1 MANERHVTLLL
12 SDVAQWN
19 AWQATSRQTQ
29 PDLVGACLGGANLR
43 AANLHDARLEG
54 ADLTGA
60 MLASANLARADL
72 AHADLS
78 GAKLYEARLWRAT
91 LREARLR
98 RADLT
103 RVDLTNAAWR
113 GADLTGATL
122 RQASLI
128 ETSFVDAILDGCHV
142 YGASIWNVELAG
154 AIQTNLRI
162 TPPNEPEITVDHLEV
177 AQFLYLLHNE
187 RIRQVIDTLT
197 SKIVLILGRFTP
209 ERKRVLDVL
218 RGALRHLEYVP
229 VLFDFAGPDSRD
241 TTETVALLA
250 RLARFVVADLTD
262 SGSVPYELAT
272 IVPHA
277 RVPVQPILQEGTATF
292 AMAPDL
298 WRAQEMLPVVRYS
311 FRGGIAG
318 WSA

>member
-1 MANERHVTLLL
+1 L
-12 SDVAQWN
+12 
-19 AWQATSRQTQ
+19 
-29 PDLVGACLGGANLR
+29 
-43 AANLHDARLEG
+43 
-54 ADLTGA
+54 
-60 MLASANLARADL
+60 
-72 AHADLS
+72 
-78 GAKLYEARLWRAT
+78 
-91 LREARLR
+91 
-98 RADLT
+98 
-103 RVDLTNAAWR
+103 R

-142 YGASIWNVELAG
+142 YGASIWNVQLAG

-162 TPPNEPEITVDHLEV
+162 TPPNEPEITVDHLEE
-177 AQFLYLLHNE
+177 AQFLYLLLHNE

-262 SGSVPYELAT
+262 PGSVPYALAT

-311 FRGGIAG
+311 SADELLAGLPDRVIAPAEAKVDEIQRERATAALRSG
-318 WSA
+318 LSS